1 MRLSDLSF
9 VSGHDFSRADKALH
23 PFYPER
29 ALAREGRGLSR
40 NPGDWKWSSFR
51 HYAFRKMSVVEIESE
66 WTGRD
71 RELKVTGGQP
81 RVFLC
86 PS

>member
-1 MRLSDLSF
+1 MFRSQ
-9 VSGHDFSRADKALH
+9 VERVGRP
-23 PFYPER
+23 PF
-29 ALAREGRGLSR
+29 REMG
-40 NPGDWKWSSFR
+40 
-51 HYAFRKMSVVEIESE
+51 VVEIESA